1 MDRFSTKV
9 RCVAESRVI
18 RLCTALLT
26 ILWVVSGV
34 CEFTHDAVHSTEHE
48 AGDYAH
54 RVGMD
59 PQLMWVPAHRH
70 GHVHESA
77 PPDASIVKVPKLE
90 AQALLLAVCD
100 VDAPTASVRG
110 SVRPIDPRA
119 VPCRAAALGPR
130 APPIS

>member
-1 MDRFSTKV
+1 MDRFSIKV

-34 CEFTHDAVHSTEHE
+34 CEFPHDAVHSTEHE

-59 PQLMWVPAHRH
+59 PQLTWVPAHRH

-77 PPDASIVKVPKLE
+77 LSDAQMVKVPKLE
-90 AQALLLAVCD
+90 AQALLIAVRD
-100 VDAPTASVRG
+100 VDAPAASARG
-110 SVRPIDPRA
+110 SVRPISARA
-119 VPCRAAALGPR
+119 GPGRAAAHGPR